1 MVRFDL
7 VIILLALLQ
16 MWAIKSVSSDHP
28 RRLGSIGSIGSVGS
42 SDDSDG
48 DALQHHPYFR
58 ALWLVLTPLAFLLC
72 VTNKYPRSP
81 CLLSS
86 GEKSG
91 PARSKVHK
99 AYCWLHCTNS
109 QSEFTS
115 LSLSLSLSHPQFTSL
130 SLSLSLSHPHSQS
143 EFTSLSLSL
152 SLSHTVPTLKV
163 NSPRCLCLCLT
174 LNSPRC
180 RCLCL
185 CLTLPDRQNTR
196 RNDDTR
202 ASERSG
208 GGGTVSCSQIF
219 TSLSLSLSH
228 LAVAVSVSVSPRCR
242 CRCLCLTLNPSK

>member
-28 RRLGSIGSIGSVGS
+28 RRLGSISSIGSAGS

-72 VTNKYPRSP
+72 VTNKYPGPSP

-91 PARSKVHK
+91 AARSKVQK

-109 QSEFTS
+109 DGEFTQ
-115 LSLSLSLSHPQFTSL
+115 LSLSS
-130 SLSLSLSHPHSQS
+130 SLSHPHSS
-143 EFTSLSLSL
+143 GVVFLFFVFCFS
-152 SLSHTVPTLKV
+152 
-163 NSPRCLCLCLT
+163 
-174 LNSPRC
+174 
-180 RCLCL
+180 
-185 CLTLPDRQNTR
+185 
-196 RNDDTR
+196 
-202 ASERSG
+202 RSCCVT
-208 GGGTVSCSQIF
+208 GTVQ
-219 TSLSLSLSH
+219 
-228 LAVAVSVSVSPRCR
+228 LARHPC
-242 CRCLCLTLNPSK
+242 